1 MKHETEYLTTAVK
14 VNTPAACGGGV
25 DFEVKY
31 CRRTEFGNAIYENL
45 VKREQKG
52 EWLADCYAGM
62 LYVGFGIVI
71 YRIIRYGKRR
81 ELNETE
87 RKGGSCCRFV

>member
-1 MKHETEYLTTAVK
+1 MK

-25 DFEVKY
+25 DFGVK
-31 CRRTEFGNAIYENL
+31 CCGRTEFSNAIYKNL
-45 VKREQKG
+45 VKQERKG
-52 EWLADCYAGM
+52 EWLADCYADV

-81 ELNETE
+81 ELDETE